1 MFQAVRSPGNIN
13 YKRKEQWKTF
23 HPRIPCPLEPRRRH
37 CLRCTPIFVSTTVQ
51 GQHVFDGD
59 EENSQ
64 TGVSCLSAC
73 EMKEEEKRS
82 LGKMEERRGCSRSG
96 QPTVTET
103 VRRRPTLFSRYTCR
117 ILNRDYHFRQLS
129 FEISLPILLH
139 SYISYILPCSLLFSL
154 YLSPSRRTRICTR
167 ASPSSPFV
175 AQPRTKRAVFETF
188 LKYPSLFHAFESSRM
203 RIRPPRFL
211 WIPSSCSTF
220 PRSTSSPFVP
230 FESLS
235 PSLSLPF
242 QTEVDRG
249 EKEETR
255 SRQGKRTDKRWI
267 NSSNHAN
274 PSIPVINRAHENARK
289 RDSRH
294 PCPFVLS

>member
-129 FEISLPILLH
+129 FEIRTTYPIISLPILLH

-203 RIRPPRFL
+203 RIRPSRFL
-211 WIPSSCSTF
+211 WIPSFHLSALHF
-220 PRSTSSPFVP
+220 IPFRSFRI
-230 FESLS
+230 
-235 PSLSLPF
+235 SLSLSLAALSN
-242 QTEVDRG
+242 G
-249 EKEETR
+249 GR
-255 SRQGKRTDKRWI
+255 SRRKGRDPI
-267 NSSNHAN
+267 
-274 PSIPVINRAHENARK
+274 EARK
-289 RDSRH
+289 ENG
-294 PCPFVLS
+294 